1 MSTRVGTLQAP
12 RAGGSIL
19 LAAFLASLVMVTIAG
34 VAISLDRDQG
44 RQGETT
50 FVGRHVVNTPSEL
63 SAGIVG
69 GAEQTFVGGTAANT
83 PSELKPVYMHG
94 RNLQGLSPLEPVYM
108 HGRNLRGLSPLN
120 AQIGGGWPRLA
131 AGGTS
136 ANTPTELSGGIIMVN
151 GQERTVPLS

>member
-19 LAAFLASLVMVTIAG
+19 LAAFLASFVMLM
-34 VAISLDRDQG
+34 VAIPLDRDQG

-63 SAGIVG
+63 GAGIVG

-83 PSELKPVYMHG
+83 PSELNAPIGAG
-94 RNLQGLSPLEPVYM
+94 RPKTV
-108 HGRNLRGLSPLN
+108 
-120 AQIGGGWPRLA
+120 

-136 ANTPTELSGGIIMVN
+136 HTTPTELSGGIRHKFVSDTLGTNTPTELTGGFIMVN
-151 GQERTVPLS
+151 GHKRTVPLS

>member
-12 RAGGSIL
+12 RAGGFIL

-69 GAEQTFVGGTAANT
+69 GTEQTFVGGTAANT
-83 PSELKPVYMHG
+83 PSETG
-94 RNLQGLSPLEPVYM
+94 RGIV
-108 HGRNLRGLSPLN
+108 GRPTPKVATRGN
-120 AQIGGGWPRLA
+120 APAIVSGG
-131 AGGTS
+131 
-136 ANTPTELSGGIIMVN
+136 NTPSELSGGLFEQYGRHQRI
-151 GQERTVPLS
+151 

>member
-19 LAAFLASLVMVTIAG
+19 LAAFLASLVMLTIAV
-34 VAISLDRDQG
+34 VAISVDRDQG

-50 FVGRHVVNTPSEL
+50 FVGRQVVNTPSEL
-63 SAGIVG
+63 SAGTVG

-108 HGRNLRGLSPLN
+108 HGRNLQGLSPLSDT
-120 AQIGGGWPRLA
+120 L
-131 AGGTS
+131 GT
-136 ANTPTELSGGIIMVN
+136 NTPTELSGGSSWRRADTSARHQR
-151 GQERTVPLS
+151 G